1 MEGYSMEAK
10 ELMIRDCVSYI
21 DTFGK
26 RRIGKV
32 TDLHHNESW
41 ETIYVDFCDQNPEGK
56 SKITSVRPI
65 PFTEEIFEKNEF
77 MRHTFNGTIIY
88 SKKSF
93 VGIDWYD
100 VDVEISKDAEGIQR
114 WDCVCIKIQ
123 KAGANLTLH
132 NQSCFHQVQHALR
145 LVGLNEMA
153 DNLKV

>member
-1 MEGYSMEAK
+1 MKAK
-10 ELMIRDCVSYI
+10 ELMIDDYVSYI
-21 DTFGK
+21 DTFGNRK
-26 RRIGKV
+26 QGKV

-41 ETIYVDFCDQNPEGK
+41 ETIYVDFCDQNPERK
-56 SKITSVRPI
+56 SKIRRVRPI
-65 PFTEEIFEKNEF
+65 PLTEEILQKNEF
-77 MRHTFNGTIIY
+77 KKHTFNGTIIY

-93 VGIDWYD
+93 VEIDWYD

-123 KAGANLTLH
+123 KAGANLTLY
-132 NQSCFHQVQHALR
+132 NQSCFHQLQHALR